1 MGNLI
6 EIVVSV
12 VSSQGKSSTWGNV
25 QATFDHIGI
34 GKTFTSCRCRST
46 AVKTTVKTLG
56 VEPIIII
63 NDSNNNYMRYLMI
76 IMLIMTVIIIVR
88 RRRISIIIA
97 IPSTIQIFQ
106 ILASLYAAKAVLTLT
121 PSLMS
126 CGLIRWL
133 NRPMPGAEPK

>member
-1 MGNLI
+1 
-6 EIVVSV
+6 
-12 VSSQGKSSTWGNV
+12 
-25 QATFDHIGI
+25 
-34 GKTFTSCRCRST
+34 
-46 AVKTTVKTLG
+46 VKTTVKTLG

-63 NDSNNNYMRYLMI
+63 FIIIINDSNNNYIRYLMI
-76 IMLIMTVIIIVR
+76 VMLIMTVIIIVRR

-97 IPSTIQIFQ
+97 IPSTIQNFQ

-126 CGLIRWL
+126 FGLIRWL